1 MQRNVGNRLE
11 EWYRQHHAERRDDG
25 ERIFVPER
33 LPLFVEAVGGPGK
46 RVLDLGCRTGAVTQ
60 SFLAGNDVVGLDIDA
75 EALKR
80 AAARGVT
87 TVWGDVEE
95 PLPFEDASFDV
106 VVAGE
111 LLEHV
116 RVPGGLLAEIARVL
130 RPDGVLVGSVPNA
143 YRLKNR
149 LNFLAGRP
157 PERDPT
163 HLRMFSPASIRLALA
178 PLGAPDLSFVGGRF
192 TRLHPR
198 LFANDLVFV
207 CRRHGAQRTSNDSAV
222 SRRPSSSPT
231 AAS

>member
-1 MQRNVGNRLE
+1 MGNRLE

-75 EALKR
+75 DALKR

-116 RVPGGLLAEIARVL
+116 RVPGGLLAEIGRVL

-149 LNFLAGRP
+149 LKFLAGRP

-178 PLGAPDLSFVGGRF
+178 PIGAADLSFVGGRF

-207 CRRHGAQRTSNDSAV
+207 CRRQGAQRTRSDSAV